1 MDTTDASVKPDT
13 SDDAKLLEVAHK
25 RFKAAKA
32 FWDPIFDK
40 YRDDVRFEAGEQWDP
55 ALKARREK
63 KKLSCLTINKISSK
77 VKYIVNNARS
87 AMPSGKVHPVSEGA
101 SENTARI
108 FDGLVR
114 SIDVR
119 SSGKQARIHAFKQT
133 VVGGLGAWRVLV
145 YECEPGRRDAKVERV
160 MDPTTVLLD
169 PAAKNMDFSDAE
181 WGFLVSWM
189 PREEFEEQNPDV
201 DADNYA
207 PEYKAWF
214 GKDAVQ
220 VVEYWVRGE
229 DGLFDQFLI
238 MADKVLA
245 RVEDYPG
252 EYLPIMFLTGEE
264 TVVEE
269 SRTFSGVVRTVR
281 DMQILHNLTQSR
293 MADWIAR
300 SAQPQWMGTVEQLGD
315 FVEQWRQSNETGD
328 PVLMYNETSSGT
340 RPQRLDPLPPPTGLL
355 ETGARTDED
364 IRMTIGIRDPLADI
378 PASQSG
384 KAIQLQV
391 AQGNIGTFEFADR
404 LNELVKYEWKV
415 LVDLIPKIFDYP
427 HIREVMGLDGK
438 VSTVGLN
445 TPYIDNGEEVMHDLT
460 RGKYLVTVSTGPS
473 YESQRTEA
481 ADKLV
486 DLVGKFPQI
495 MGVAGDLIVRNLDF
509 QGADE
514 LADRLQALIPPQ
526 ALAASNPTNGDNG
539 QAQAA
544 LLQQQIEQ
552 MGQQLQQAQQQG
564 QEQAQA
570 LQQAQGQLATKSQ
583 EIQLK
588 AQAEEQAI
596 QSKAQVDLLLAREK
610 ASHEMEMERMRQDH
624 EYRMK
629 MLDLSGK
636 ANLQDLA
643 GGQKLDQIAA
653 QGQVSGELSG
663 QAHAQGMDAQVEGQ
677 EHEKDIMELDALLNI
692 DAFDKTGEDL
702 DIHD

>member
-1 MDTTDASVKPDT
+1 MDDQDT
-13 SDDAKLLEVAHK
+13 KTKKADDSDLLEALHK
-25 RFKAAKA
+25 RFKSAKA
-32 FWDPIFDK
+32 FWDPIFEK

-55 ALKARREK
+55 NLKARREK

-77 VKYIVNNARS
+77 VKYIVNNARN
-87 AMPSGKVHPVSEGA
+87 AMPSGKCHPINEGA
-101 SENTARI
+101 SVNTAKV
-108 FDGLVR
+108 FDGLIR
-114 SIDVR
+114 SIDTR
-119 SSGKQARIHAFKQT
+119 SSGKQARIHAFKQS
-133 VVGGLGAWRVLV
+133 VIGGLGAWRVLV
-145 YECEPGRRDAKVERV
+145 VDADAGKRDIRVERI
-160 MDPTTVLLD
+160 MDPTTVLID

-181 WGFLVSWM
+181 WAFLVSWV
-189 PREEFEEQNPDV
+189 PKEEFEEQNPGV
-201 DADNYA
+201 DAGSFA

-214 GKDAVQ
+214 SKDAVQ

-229 DGLFDQFLI
+229 DGLFDQFLVL
-238 MADKVLA
+238 ADKVLS

-252 EYLPIMFLTGEE
+252 NLLPVMFLTGEE
-264 TVVEE
+264 TVIDADR
-269 SRTFSGVVRTVR
+269 SFQGVVRSVR

-300 SAQPQWMGTVEQLGD
+300 SAQPQWLVEAEQIADYL
-315 FVEQWRQSNETGD
+315 EQWRTSNESGD
-328 PVLMYNETSSGT
+328 PVLLYQATATGGK
-340 RPQRLDPLPPPTGLL
+340 PQRIDPLPPPTGLL

-415 LVDLIPKIFDYP
+415 LLDLIPHIFDYP
-427 HIREVMGLDGK
+427 HVREIMGLDGN
-438 VSTVGLN
+438 VSTVALN
-445 TPYIDNGEEVMHDLT
+445 EPYEENGEAVMHDLA
-460 RGKYLVTVSTGPS
+460 RGQYLVTVTSGPS
-473 YESQRTEA
+473 YESQRSEA

-486 DLVGKFPQI
+486 DLVGKFPQM

-526 ALAASNPTNGDNG
+526 ALAASNATNGDNP
-539 QAQAA
+539 QAQTM
-544 LLQQQIEQ
+544 LLQQQLEQ
-552 MGQQLQQAQQQG
+552 AGQQLQQAQQQG
-564 QEQAQA
+564 HEMAQA
-570 LQQAQGQLATKSQ
+570 LQQAQGQLATKAQ

-588 AQAEEQAI
+588 AQADTQAI
-596 QSKAQVDLLLAREK
+596 QSKAAVDLQIAREK
-610 ASHEMEMERMRQDH
+610 AAHDMQMERMRQEH

-629 MLDLSGK
+629 MLDLQGK
-636 ANLQDLA
+636 ASLQDMA
-643 GGQKLDQIAA
+643 GGQKLDEIAA
-653 QGQVSGELSG
+653 KVQGDSMLSSQDHG
-663 QAHAQGMDAQVEGQ
+663 QAMERQVEAQ
-677 EHEKDIMELDALLNI
+677 EHDKDEMELDALLNI